1 MSRERLIEE
10 SHLQRK
16 ALVYVRQSTPGQV
29 LENRESTRL
38 QYQLRDVALEL
49 GWGSGRIETIDE
61 DLGVSGSGEVQRGG
75 FERLTLTVARGEA
88 GAVFGLEAS
97 RLSRNEV
104 DWFQLLRWLRRTNT
118 LLVVKGRVYDPGS
131 GDDALTLGLQGTI
144 SAAEAF
150 NMRWRMEQGQ
160 LSKAQRGQ
168 LYGSVPTGYLREGDG
183 LRKDPDPQVRHAIG
197 RVFELFRQVGTARQV
212 VQALREEGTRLPSQK
227 HNRRPL
233 VWSEAS
239 YARVYKVLTNPLMG
253 GAYAWGRQRTET
265 HLDEHDQP
273 RKKVRRLPQ
282 GQWRVL
288 LESHHEGYVSWEEWQ
303 AIQKQLQANSPAG
316 RGAPRE
322 GRALL
327 QGLAVCGECGRALQV
342 QYGTGH
348 TYRCRS
354 SRSGDGQGGCLV
366 AGGKRLDEVAAEL
379 FLEAAR
385 PAGVEAA
392 LRAERLARERESE
405 LLRSHR
411 LELQRRQYEERRA
424 KRNYIVMDS
433 DYTELKQEL
442 ARDWRQARR
451 ATERA
456 QQELEQARE
465 RLPRRGRPPS
475 AGELARLGTRVR
487 ELWEHP
493 ALQPRDRK
501 RLLATLLDEAVLRAD
516 REAGRLCLLLR
527 WRGGWIDERELP
539 LRQRAQPRRDPSETV
554 ELVRRLARFY
564 SDEQI
569 GTTLARQGRRT
580 ARGLRF
586 TQARVRALRQRHG
599 IAAYRA
605 EEQDSG
611 APLLGVAAAARALGV
626 ASSTLYRWIE
636 EGFVAVEEP
645 APGAP
650 WRVRVDAAL
659 RSRLCESVPA
669 GFVAAAQARQ
679 LLRVSRQ
686 TLWERIRRGEL
697 EARRIVR
704 GPQRGLYIQVDEPE
718 QPLLDALEE
727 SSDA

>member
-1 MSRERLIEE
+1 
-10 SHLQRK
+10 
-16 ALVYVRQSTPGQV
+16 
-29 LENRESTRL
+29 
-38 QYQLRDVALEL
+38 
-49 GWGSGRIETIDE
+49 
-61 DLGVSGSGEVQRGG
+61 
-75 FERLTLTVARGEA
+75 
-88 GAVFGLEAS
+88 
-97 RLSRNEV
+97 
-104 DWFQLLRWLRRTNT
+104 
-118 LLVVKGRVYDPGS
+118 
-131 GDDALTLGLQGTI
+131 
-144 SAAEAF
+144 
-150 NMRWRMEQGQ
+150 
-160 LSKAQRGQ
+160 
-168 LYGSVPTGYLREGDG
+168 
-183 LRKDPDPQVRHAIG
+183 
-197 RVFELFRQVGTARQV
+197 
-212 VQALREEGTRLPSQK
+212 
-227 HNRRPL
+227 
-233 VWSEAS
+233 
-239 YARVYKVLTNPLMG
+239 
-253 GAYAWGRQRTET
+253 
-265 HLDEHDQP
+265 
-273 RKKVRRLPQ
+273 
-282 GQWRVL
+282 
-288 LESHHEGYVSWEEWQ
+288 
-303 AIQKQLQANSPAG
+303 
-316 RGAPRE
+316 
-322 GRALL
+322 
-327 QGLAVCGECGRALQV
+327 
-342 QYGTGH
+342 
-348 TYRCRS
+348 
-354 SRSGDGQGGCLV
+354 
-366 AGGKRLDEVAAEL
+366 
-379 FLEAAR
+379 
-385 PAGVEAA
+385 VEAA
-392 LRAERLARERESE
+392 LRAERLAQERESE

-411 LELQRRQYEERRA
+411 LELKRRQYEERRA